1 MAERDSC
8 VGSDFCQELAGVED
22 ITFRRIYGGS
32 PRGRIIGRGSALALL
47 ADMSPLTWGHL
58 LLVPNAHYV
67 SFGAVMC
74 EYAEEVATAI
84 KQIIPPYGASFGEP
98 VFLEHGST
106 MRMEGSACVTHAHIH
121 LLPLPFKDVDMLMAR
136 DGLVPTTLGDIADL
150 ERFGRDDLPYFYCGD
165 ATEHQVYAPVQAKP
179 RQYLRSVAGRLLGIA
194 DPEWDYAVV
203 VRKNVLLATMKE
215 TAHWRLSLP

>member
-1 MAERDSC
+1 MTERDSC
-8 VGSDFCQELAGVED
+8 VGSDFCRELAGAED
-22 ITFRRIYGGS
+22 VTFHRVYGAS
-32 PRGRIIGRGSALALL
+32 APGRIIGRGSTLTLL

-74 EYAEEVATAI
+74 DHAEEVATAL
-84 KQIIPPYGASFGEP
+84 KQIVLPYTASFGEP

-106 MRMEGSACVTHAHIH
+106 MRMDGSACVTHAHIH
-121 LLPLPFKDVDMLMAR
+121 LLPLPFEQVNTLMAR
-136 DGLVPTTLGDIADL
+136 DGLAPTTLGGLADL
-150 ERFGRDDLPYFYCGD
+150 ERFGHDDLPYFYCGD
-165 ATEHQVYAPVQAKP
+165 ADEHQVYAAVQARP
-179 RQYLRSVAGRLLGIA
+179 RQYLRSVAGRILGLA

-203 VRKNVLLATMKE
+203 VRKDVLVTTMKE

>member
-1 MAERDSC
+1 MAERASC
-8 VGSDFCQELAGVED
+8 VGSDFCQELAGAED
-22 ITFRRIYGGS
+22 ITFHHIYGGS
-32 PRGRIIGRGSALALL
+32 PPGRIIGRGNTLALL
-47 ADMSPLTWGHL
+47 ADMSPLTRGHL

-74 EYAEEVATAI
+74 DQAEEVATAI
-84 KQIIPPYGASFGEP
+84 KQIIPPYAASFGDP

-106 MRMEGSACVTHAHIH
+106 TRMEGSACVTHAHIH
-121 LLPLPFKDVDMLMAR
+121 LLPLPFNEVNTLMVR
-136 DGLVPTTLGDIADL
+136 DGLAPTTLGGLADL
-150 ERFGRDDLPYFYCGD
+150 EQFGHDDLPYFYCGD
-165 ATEHQVYAPVQAKP
+165 AAEHQVYAAVQARP

-203 VRKNVLLATMKE
+203 VRKEFLVATMKE